1 MRGCRCYRA
10 KNKLLMCSKLAI
22 EIPERHHWHHFDF
35 SVFNFENFQYIN
47 VVILL
52 LAFNVCL
59 PLGKE
64 QID

>member
-1 MRGCRCYRA
+1 
-10 KNKLLMCSKLAI
+10 MCSKLAI